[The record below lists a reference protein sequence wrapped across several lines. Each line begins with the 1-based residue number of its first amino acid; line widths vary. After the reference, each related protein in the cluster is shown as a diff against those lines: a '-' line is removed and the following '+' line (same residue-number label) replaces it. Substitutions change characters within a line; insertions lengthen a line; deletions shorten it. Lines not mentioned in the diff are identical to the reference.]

1 MLFSIFTIS
10 VSVIGSLYMADY
22 SMRKTD
28 NKLFQFSLSIL
39 TGLTIYFIIK
49 NFESLINFI
58 YWV

>member
-58 YWV
+58 Y